1 MTTQQYIGARY
12 VPIFGRKGEDS
23 IEWDNSKS
31 YEPLTVVLHE
41 GNSFTS
47 RQYVPT
53 GIDISNEVYWA
64 ETGNFNAQVEQ
75 YRQEALHAKNTAD
88 NAKNTADTAITLANK
103 HAEYFDNLGINSDS
117 SASEMKTHVDSAV
130 ENSDNSIAYFREM
143 KINSIEAASINYR
156 ANAMD
161 IRKLGAI
168 ENNESIDCGALINA
182 YLSANPNASVYIP
195 SGIWYTKSTVSING
209 ESTIWC
215 DGFLKLATEFELTDD
230 TIVKLHGSDSEVS
243 STMCKSKT
251 IKVNVDGGGK
261 PVNGISVQGYFAS
274 TFDLTANGCMKT
286 CIKTISR
293 NIENFFN
300 VHFYGTEE
308 EFAEVGFQIAGGDN
322 DNRAD
327 VIGRN
332 ATIGVDNHSSY
343 WFFGY
348 VHVWG
353 CAEGV
358 KLYPTTSN
366 IINNFY
372 PDYTLTALT
381 CTDTPSAIVKIDN
394 IQSILPKGYY
404 LMGDN
409 TNNKVVLIA
418 NQVYIPDGYAQMFK
432 GSPVGILGNIQ
443 INDFNNKVIAISP
456 ADLQTFTTTQQFIDK
471 YGYIASDEIIAGITV
486 KWPAASE
493 DGSYNY
499 DTFKNTQAG
508 ANLLALKYHISRNEE
523 YLWGMST
530 LYVTKRLLRDPAY
543 PQTILWEIL
552 QNDMPKYYMSSKV
565 GVVQNNMVLKTLKL
579 TATSSGPMPIG

>member
-12 VPIFGRKGEDS
+12 VPIFGRKGEES

-88 NAKNTADTAITLANK
+88 TAITLANK
-103 HAEYFDNLGINSDS
+103 HTEYFDNLGINSDS
-117 SASEMKTHVDSAV
+117 SALEMKTHVDSAV

-143 KINSIEAASINYR
+143 KINSIETAGINYR

-182 YLSANPNASVYIP
+182 YLSANPNTSVYIP
-195 SGIWYTKSTVSING
+195 NGIWYTKSTVSING

-243 STMCKSKT
+243 NTMCKSKT

-261 PVNGISVQGYFAS
+261 SVNGISVQGYFAS
-274 TFDLTANGCMKT
+274 TFDLTANGCTKT

-293 NIENFFN
+293 NIENYFN
-300 VHFYGTEE
+300 VHFYGAET

-327 VIGRN
+327 VVGRN
-332 ATIGVDNHSSY
+332 ATIGVDNHASY

-348 VHVWG
+348 IHVWG
-353 CAEGV
+353 CEEGV
-358 KLYPTTSN
+358 KLYPTTNN

-381 CTDTPSAIVKIDN
+381 CTDTPSAIVKINN

-404 LMGDN
+404 LMGDT

-418 NQVYIPDGYAQMFK
+418 NQVYIPAGYVQMFK
-432 GSPVGILGNIQ
+432 DSPVGIVGNIQ
-443 INDFNNKVIAISP
+443 INAFNNNKVIDISLD
-456 ADLQTFTTTQQFIDK
+456 DLQTFTTTQQFVDK
-471 YGYIASDEIIAGITV
+471 YGYIASDEMITGITV
-486 KWPAASE
+486 KWPTATFGVE
-493 DGSYNY
+493 FDY
-499 DTFKNTQAG
+499 DTFKTTQA
-508 ANLLALKYHISRNEE
+508 AQNLTALKYHISRNTQN
-523 YLWGMST
+523 LWGKST
-530 LYVTKRLLRDPAY
+530 LYVTKRLLNIPAY

-552 QNDMPKYYMSSKV
+552 QNDMPRYYMVSKV
-565 GVVQNNMVLKTLKL
+565 GPVQNNMVLKTIEL
-579 TATSSGPMPIG
+579 TTVTNNTPQPIG